1 MYALFILNIPA
12 KFRKTIQQTLSL
24 KSKSATMK
32 FFKSFLASLLGSFV
46 ALGLV
51 TLFFFMGIAAIA
63 TSVNFEKKEGTWIKE
78 NSVLELDLDTN
89 IMDRSPDFNPF
100 ESFSDFGAGVAG
112 LDKIL
117 GSINK
122 AKKEDK
128 IKGIKMHSGL
138 INSGWAQARE
148 IRNALKD
155 FKTSGKFIYAY
166 ADYMSQKGY
175 YLSSVADS
183 VFMNPMGVMELK
195 GLSSEVLY
203 YEDFQN
209 QYGVKMEVIRHGK
222 YKSAV
227 EPYLQDHMSEENR
240 TQIQGLLDA
249 VWTTLRDE
257 VAESRGIAAETL
269 DALADDLII
278 GDAEE
283 ALAQG
288 VIDGVVYEADFE
300 DKIKAALAIDQK
312 EDINTTNYKKMDVR
326 IQEYDKEISDRIA
339 VVYAQGPILYTEG
352 SEDIIGKEAINN
364 AFQEILDSDMIKAV
378 VLRIDSPGGDALTSE
393 IILNASRTLKGK
405 KTLVVSMGNVAASG
419 GYYIACLA
427 DRIFADPMTITG
439 SIGVL
444 AAFPNIS
451 GMADKIGINAEQ
463 VSTHENAMG
472 YSVFEPMG
480 RGFEKS
486 TINAIEK
493 VYHTFKSRVAEGRSL
508 DMEVVEE
515 IAQGRVWSG
524 KDAISVGLVDALGG
538 LQEAISAAAKL
549 ANLEQY
555 NLVTYPKYEDE
566 FERMF
571 LDAFTKVKTK
581 YFQNP
586 IEKYA
591 SEFIELSQLEGI
603 QTRIPYS
610 IKME

>member
-1 MYALFILNIPA
+1 
-12 KFRKTIQQTLSL
+12 
-24 KSKSATMK
+24 MK